1 MTARRK
7 SIIKGMVYLLAGLA
21 CFASPAIFADSS
33 AQVASGAVGS
43 LADNVKASFSS
54 IAELITAAA
63 YVMGFGFVL
72 VAIFKFKQHK
82 DNPTQI
88 TIGTPIAMIFIGAAM
103 IFLPSIIKTT
113 GATVFGSDASAGGI
127 SGVDSIAGIT
137 T

>member
-1 MTARRK
+1 MTARKK
-7 SIIKGMVYLLAGLA
+7 SIIKGIVFLILGFA
-21 CFASPAIFADSS
+21 CFVSPSIFADTT
-33 AQVASGAVGS
+33 QVASGAVGS

-54 IAELITAAA
+54 IVQLITAAA

-82 DNPTQI
+82 DNPTQMQ
-88 TIGTPIAMIFIGAAM
+88 IGTPIAMLFIGAAM

-127 SGVDSIAGIT
+127 SGVDSIDGIT
-137 T
+137 